1 MGLLLRSISKSNE
14 LHNLDVN
21 TLKIA
26 IIDDDEVSNFIY
38 RKVIETTKVAG
49 SIKEFQRA
57 RQALDFFIKNIND
70 TSALP
75 DLVFLDIN
83 MPIMNG
89 WQFLEEYS
97 KRVLPGLPKRI
108 VLCMLSS
115 SVYKKDVDEAKKNR
129 QVDEYLSKPLTQDKI
144 EFLVE
149 KYFGHP

>member
-1 MGLLLRSISKSNE
+1 M
-14 LHNLDVN
+14 HNLDVN
-21 TLKIA
+21 TLKII

-38 RKVIETTKVAG
+38 RKVIESTKVHE

-57 RQALDFFIKNIND
+57 KHALDYFIKNIND
-70 TSALP
+70 PSTLP

-97 KRVLPGLPKRI
+97 QKVLPHLPKRV

-115 SVYKKDVDEAKKNR
+115 SVYKKDVDQANKNE
-129 QVDEYLSKPLTQDKI
+129 QVDEYISKPLTQDKI
-144 EFLVE
+144 LLLVE
-149 KYFGHP
+149 KYFHPG

>member
-1 MGLLLRSISKSNE
+1 MELLLQFISKSKA

-38 RKVIETTKVAG
+38 RKVIETTKVSG
-49 SIKEFQRA
+49 SIREFQRA
-57 RQALDFFIKNIND
+57 RQALDYFIKNISD

-75 DLVFLDIN
+75 DLIFLDIN

-97 KRVLPGLPKRI
+97 KRVLPNLPKRI

-115 SVYKKDVDEAKKNR
+115 SVYKKDVDQAKKNS
-129 QVDEYLSKPLTQDKI
+129 QVDEYLSKPLTQGKI

-149 KYFGHP
+149 KYFTPG